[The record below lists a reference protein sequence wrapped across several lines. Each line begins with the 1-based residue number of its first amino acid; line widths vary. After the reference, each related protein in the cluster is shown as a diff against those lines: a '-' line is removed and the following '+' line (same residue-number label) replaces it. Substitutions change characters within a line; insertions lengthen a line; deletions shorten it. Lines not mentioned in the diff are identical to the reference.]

1 MYHQAQER
9 DEVCTKLWEYCKMG
23 WPRKQLIPL
32 NLTPYWK
39 ARNSLTIC
47 NDLLVYNSCIVL
59 LRSMQRE
66 TLQKIHSGHL
76 GIEKSRNVL
85 QHRYGSQEWCTRSL
99 NLCRIAEYVP
109 KESRQGEEPLM
120 TSELP
125 KYPWQVM
132 GTDLFELNKANYLL
146 VVDYFS
152 RYPEVLQLMST
163 TSLENTEW

>member
-59 LRSMQRE
+59 LRSLQRE

-76 GIEKSRNVL
+76 GIENQETYCNISMVARSDAPGHSTCAELQSMYLKRADKERNRWWHQNCQSILGRFWVQIFSNL
-85 QHRYGSQEWCTRSL
+85 TRQT
-99 NLCRIAEYVP
+99 IY
-109 KESRQGEEPLM
+109 
-120 TSELP
+120 
-125 KYPWQVM
+125 
-132 GTDLFELNKANYLL
+132 
-146 VVDYFS
+146 
-152 RYPEVLQLMST
+152 
-163 TSLENTEW
+163 